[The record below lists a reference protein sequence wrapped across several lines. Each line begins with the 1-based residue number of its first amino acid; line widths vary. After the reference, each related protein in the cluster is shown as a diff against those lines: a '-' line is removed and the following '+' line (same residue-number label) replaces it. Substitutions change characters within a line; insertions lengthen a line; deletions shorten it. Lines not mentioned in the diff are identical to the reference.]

1 MTRHFT
7 PPSHD
12 ASIMPAMLIEAA
24 RCWRDAQDSREP
36 VQPSLFILLSRHGH
50 DMLAPVFDSLMTLA
64 EAVSGKRIVV
74 GSGPDL
80 SEDEHRLIGLFEGTG
95 ALARKSGLALSLQFA
110 VRSLQILLV
119 RTASISAT
127 RLAA

>member
-1 MTRHFT
+1 MTRHFS
-7 PPSHD
+7 PP
-12 ASIMPAMLIEAA
+12 AREATAMSALLIEAA
-24 RCWRDAQDSREP
+24 RCWREARDSGKA
-36 VQPSLFILLSRHGH
+36 VQPSLFALLSRHGH

-64 EAVSGKRIVV
+64 EAVSGKQIAV

-80 SEDEHRLIGLFEGTG
+80 SEDEHRLIGLLEGTDT
-95 ALARKSGLALSLQFA
+95 LPRKGGLALSLHVA

-119 RTASISAT
+119 RTVSIPAA